1 MQGTVKNGAILKDG
15 SGKTIMDLRVG
26 DRVEGNGIGAINKV
40 WRNGLLKFPA
50 GNTSIG
56 YVSWAYAI
64 KSDEVIPPP
73 PPTEPAKFARLLHC
87 SQTSV
92 TQYKTYMNWRFGN
105 NKPGAGDP
113 SCFKYPFAKENYLRP
128 TREMEDWWFGLLEQ
142 AAQNTMTAAQL
153 EIAWKNLVNPK
164 KAFTNNRDLEV
175 WGYRINGKQMRMEP
189 IICTG
194 ATVKLR
200 GDPFLRDGIYWQS
213 FEVIDMLKKD
223 WRNMTL
229 DSHWWLIQAATNSLN
244 VPGGEIIDP
253 FPKMAGNRMTPYF
266 LWGLAT
272 DTGYLPAAWF
282 ESIAGLTKRAYPYLK
297 SGSVADIE
305 RFADRTPLEMHD
317 DKIVL

>member
-1 MQGTVKNGAILKDG
+1 MKIYNVIIQHPNGSLGTVTIRDDDHITGNEVGRLRNGDKFQATLDFRDNG
-15 SGKTIMDLRVG
+15 EVWATFVG
-26 DRVEGNGIGAINKV
+26 DLNKHAA
-40 WRNGLLKFPA
+40 LKYGTKIFAFWSLA
-50 GNTSIG
+50 G
-56 YVSWAYAI
+56 
-64 KSDEVIPPP
+64 
-73 PPTEPAKFARLLHC
+73 EPAKFARLLHC

-92 TQYKTYMNWRFGN
+92 TQYRTYMNWRFGN
-105 NKPGAGDP
+105 NKPGFGDP
-113 SCFKYPFAKENYLRP
+113 SCFKYPFLRETYLRP
-128 TREMEDWWFGLLEQ
+128 TLEMEKWWFGLLQQ
-142 AAQNTMTAAQL
+142 ASQNSMTPAQL
-153 EIAWKNLVNPK
+153 EVAWKNLVNPK

-200 GDPFLRDGIYWQS
+200 GGQFLKDGIYWQS

-223 WRNMTL
+223 WRTMTL

-266 LWGLAT
+266 LWGLGV

-282 ESIAGLTKRAYPYLK
+282 QPLPDDLVKRAYPYWN
-297 SGSVADIE
+297 SGSVADIDRFDE
-305 RFADRTPLEMHD
+305 RTVEE
-317 DKIVL
+317 